1 MANGL
6 ENGGNGQGE
15 GKKNAS
21 QERRTH

>member
-1 MANGL
+1 MASGL

>member
-1 MANGL
+1 MASGL
-6 ENGGNGQGE
+6 ENGGNSQGE